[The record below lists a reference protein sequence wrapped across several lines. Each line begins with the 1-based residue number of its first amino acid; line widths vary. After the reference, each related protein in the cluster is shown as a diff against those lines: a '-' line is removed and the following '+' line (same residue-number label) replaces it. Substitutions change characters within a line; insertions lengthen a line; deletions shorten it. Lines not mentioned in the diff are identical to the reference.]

1 MLITITLKT
10 FIQIIL
16 KMQNEKVSKKI
27 KSSYLVIAIFSKKYS
42 NSKRP
47 KRERTPPVTQIDVR
61 CMQPRFENS
70 PCCARSGLTQTD
82 IPLQQLRCTSGQ
94 GAGPRFG
101 WNKPI
106 YLYSR
111 CYENCLCRVTSL

>member
-1 MLITITLKT
+1 
-10 FIQIIL
+10 
-16 KMQNEKVSKKI
+16 MQNEKVSKKI

-70 PCCARSGLTQTD
+70 PCYARSIRRDVGQVLHRQTFPCSSYDALLT
-82 IPLQQLRCTSGQ
+82 RGQ
-94 GAGPRFG
+94 GSNSSG
-101 WNKPI
+101 
-106 YLYSR
+106 
-111 CYENCLCRVTSL
+111 TSPLTSIRDTMKTACVE